1 MAELSEYEKTQ
12 NTIQNLLETPPLA
25 DKITACKKSSISCN

>member
-12 NTIQNLLETPPLA
+12 NVMQNLLER
-25 DKITACKKSSISCN
+25 SIGWQNNCM